1 MQRQMTIL
9 SLLRIPR
16 RKIVARTIEAIL
28 TSLLVAMAI
37 DRLAAGD
44 GAAAVSNVIGA
55 TALVGLAEG
64 LLWGIPRLI
73 DWADTTWGI
82 SSDEVLLRGVQL
94 IIITF
99 MVADAAVWLT
109 TGEGFG
115 VNQGGCLFFV
125 GGLEAII
132 RGVVRP
138 DPPQVL
144 MARALQQA
152 QARVRVFT
160 HLPPG
165 RVRETLGLVRGI
177 SDIEAGSRLEFE
189 LAEQEALYLMLKQAL
204 ALGANAVID
213 ARLTTATYETSG
225 SGWQVSRPVYT
236 GTAVR
241 L

>member
-1 MQRQMTIL
+1 MSADNTSSGRIITRVVEVVLALWIL
-9 SLLRIPR
+9 KDSVKLY
-16 RKIVARTIEAIL
+16 VAGKPDDGVENATLAI
-28 TSLLVAMAI
+28 
-37 DRLAAGD
+37 
-44 GAAAVSNVIGA
+44 
-55 TALVGLAEG
+55 ALVVIVESLMW
-64 LLWGIPRLI
+64 LVPRTI
-73 DWADTTWGI
+73 DWADRRWGM

-99 MVADAAVWLT
+99 MLADAAVWLT

-115 VNQGGCLFFV
+115 VNQGGCLLFV
-125 GGLEAII
+125 VGLEAII

-138 DPPQVL
+138 DPRPAL
-144 MARALQQA
+144 MAQALQQA
-152 QARVRVFT
+152 QTRVRVFT
-160 HLPPG
+160 HLPRG
-165 RVRETLGLVRGI
+165 SVKETLGLVRGI

-204 ALGANAVID
+204 ALGANAVVD

-225 SGWQVSRPVYT
+225 SRWQVSRPVYT